1 MPISL
6 HTPAEHTCLRAV
18 ATVVADASGNAAC
31 VLTHRRRTPVTL
43 VLTMHDPGPQ
53 ETMP

>member
-1 MPISL
+1 MPTL
-6 HTPAEHTCLRAV
+6 DAPTELTCLRAV

-43 VLTMHDPGPQ
+43 VVTMHDPTQ
-53 ETMP
+53 ETLP